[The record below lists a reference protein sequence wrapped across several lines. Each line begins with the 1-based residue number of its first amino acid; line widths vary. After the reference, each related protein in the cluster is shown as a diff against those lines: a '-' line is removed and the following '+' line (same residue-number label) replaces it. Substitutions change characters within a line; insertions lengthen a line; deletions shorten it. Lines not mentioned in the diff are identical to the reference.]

1 VSKKIWRALDNSGAA
16 IKNFFPWVPK
26 ATKNFFKEIPS
37 SMGRFKSWILSF
49 RGGITV
55 VSLTGLMLFP
65 VLTQN
70 SYYTIVILTA
80 MIYAIL
86 GASWDFLAGYAGQV
100 SFGHAA
106 FFGIAGYAT
115 AILITD
121 QSFSWVLAL
130 FSGAFIA
137 LLFGLLIG
145 IPCLRLKGPY
155 LALATLAFSLIL
167 FNLFMMPSFPY
178 GGSDGIAGLPSF
190 YPILT
195 RFFIILGFML
205 FTLAVLHII
214 ASSRTGTILKSIRD
228 DETCAEAS
236 GINTTKYKLFAFM
249 ISAFFAGI
257 AGALYTLSFRA
268 VSPAVYQPIYSFYAI
283 IMAAIGGI
291 ATISGAVIGAFFFIV
306 LTEILTRYIP
316 FIGES
321 ALLIFS
327 IILIIVILMADM
339 GIMNPIIDNFKKLY
353 DLIRRR

>member
-1 VSKKIWRALDNSGAA
+1 LSKKIRRALDNAGSA
-16 IKNFFPWVPK
+16 IDNFFPWVPK
-26 ATKNFFKEIPS
+26 ATKHFFEEIPP
-37 SMGRFKSWILSF
+37 SMKRFKSWMLSF
-49 RGGITV
+49 RGAITFI
-55 VSLTGLMLFP
+55 SIIGLVLFP
-65 VLTQN
+65 LVTQN
-70 SYYTIVILTA
+70 SYYMIIILTA

-106 FFGIAGYAT
+106 FFGISGYIT

-121 QSFSWVLAL
+121 QGFSWIWSLIC
-130 FSGAFIA
+130 GAFVA
-137 LLFGLLIG
+137 LLCGLLIG

-178 GGSDGIAGLPSF
+178 GGSDGLAGLPAF
-190 YPILT
+190 YSILT

-205 FTLAVLHII
+205 FTLVFLHVV
-214 ASSRTGTILKSIRD
+214 AGSRTGTILKSIRD
-228 DETCAEAS
+228 DEICAEAS
-236 GINTTKYKLFAFM
+236 GINTTKYKLLAFM

-316 FIGES
+316 FIGDA

-353 DLIRRR
+353 ELIMRK